1 MFNDWHFVE
10 TRLNEQL
17 PRYEDFTRQNCAR
30 SQDPFVVVELG
41 AGLAVPTVRW
51 RGEELVEGGKNG
63 FMVRINP
70 RDTDIPNKRQFV
82 SLPLGGLDALEKIER
97 EIQKL

>member
-1 MFNDWHFVE
+1 M
-10 TRLNEQL
+10 NEQL
-17 PRYEDFTRQNCAR
+17 SRYEDFTRQNCSK

-51 RGEELVEGGKNG
+51 RGEGLVERGKNG

-82 SLPLGGLDALEKIER
+82 SLPLSGLDALERIDG